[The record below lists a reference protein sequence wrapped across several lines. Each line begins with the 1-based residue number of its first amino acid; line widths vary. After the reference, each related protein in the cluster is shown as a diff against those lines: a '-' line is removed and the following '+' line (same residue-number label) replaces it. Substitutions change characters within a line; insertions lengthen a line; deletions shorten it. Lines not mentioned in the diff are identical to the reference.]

1 MFDFRAKCSYLA
13 LFNFKTEWYHQLR
26 IDISIQCLDV
36 KFYLVAQSKIPLTHW
51 KQRELICILNL
62 ILHESMELLVVDHA
76 AVNSLEYNNK
86 TIYLI
91 NFFAWRNSPL
101 GDVFFWPISFATL
114 IMFMGFCREINYLS
128 SLNTGTCNDE
138 L

>member
-1 MFDFRAKCSYLA
+1 MNKNYLYRSYL
-13 LFNFKTEWYHQLR
+13 K
-26 IDISIQCLDV
+26 I
-36 KFYLVAQSKIPLTHW
+36 KSKIPSTHW
-51 KQRELICILNL
+51 KWRELICIHNL
-62 ILHESMELLVVDHA
+62 ILHESMELLVVDYA
-76 AVNSLEYNNK
+76 AVDSLEYNYK

>member
-1 MFDFRAKCSYLA
+1 MKHYSRKSDKSR
-13 LFNFKTEWYHQLR
+13 
-26 IDISIQCLDV
+26 
-36 KFYLVAQSKIPLTHW
+36 IPLTYW
-51 KQRELICILNL
+51 KLRELICILNL
-62 ILHESMELLVVDHA
+62 ILHESMALLVVDHA
-76 AVNSLEYNNK
+76 AANSLEYNNK
-86 TIYLI
+86 TMYLI

-128 SLNTGTCNDE
+128 SSNTGTCNDE

>member
-1 MFDFRAKCSYLA
+1 
-13 LFNFKTEWYHQLR
+13 
-26 IDISIQCLDV
+26 
-36 KFYLVAQSKIPLTHW
+36 
-51 KQRELICILNL
+51 
-62 ILHESMELLVVDHA
+62 MELFVVDYA
-76 AVNSLEYNNK
+76 AVNSLEYNKN

-128 SLNTGTCNDE
+128 SSKTGTCNDE